1 MKAIGKR
8 ILIVLI
14 IVMLVMGG
22 TAGGILAEEKETSSS
37 TEPTV
42 SQDLQQ
48 ADSQSSV
55 TASSTAASEET
66 VVPTTKVDLNQ
77 ATDASVT
84 GQKTEES
91 PAKTESVNGANIV
104 YSTHV
109 QNVGWQDAV
118 SNGDISG
125 TTGMSYRL
133 EGIRIAING
142 ADMGVTYRTHVQD
155 YGWQSY
161 VNDNEVS
168 GTVGQAKR
176 LEAIQIDLTGNQAS
190 QFDVYYRVHAQD
202 YGWLDWAKNGQMAGT
217 EGLSK
222 RLEAIQIQLVAK
234 GGSAPGATTR
244 PYVNQDNAFMVKYQT
259 HVQDI
264 GWQNYVGD
272 GNTSGTQGQSKR
284 LEAIQIK
291 LGSEVSGGIQYRTH
305 IQNVGWENSWASD
318 GNMSGTQGRSLRLEA
333 IQIELTGDA
342 ANQYDVYYRVH
353 AQNFGW
359 MGWAKNGESAG
370 TEGYAYRL
378 EAIQIQ
384 LVSKGGA
391 APGSTDNAFSKLDRS
406 AIMAAYQNVINENK
420 YTYDDFN
427 KKNSSNLYLIFDMDS
442 NQIPELIIIKGIW
455 SSDFTDYYYTYKNGQ
470 AVCIGQ
476 YANTRAYEYYGQS
489 SGTSGTLISIKA
501 RQWKI
506 TGAKRLYIANGSLQ
520 IQDIMNNYQQ
530 YGISTPNY
538 PAPYYPTPYRVKMY
552 KTTDSLGLK

>member
-66 VVPTTKVDLNQ
+66 VAPTTKVDLNQ
-77 ATDASVT
+77 ATDESVT

-155 YGWQSY
+155 YGWQPY

-234 GGSAPGATTR
+234 GGSAPGTTTR

-305 IQNVGWENSWASD
+305 IQNVGWENSWTSD
-318 GNMSGTQGRSLRLEA
+318 GNLSGTQGQSLRLEA

-353 AQNFGW
+353 AQNIGW

-384 LVSKGGA
+384 LVSKGGT
-391 APGSTDNAFSKLDRS
+391 APGTTDNAFLKYVNNNEISQYMGQPFSTAINRIGNLHRANSPGGGITYGNSNMSMKLQDCYYLNKNYSIIGREFISGNCDYTVFGVSYGMNVSMAKTKLVDAGFTWRS
-406 AIMAAYQNVINENK
+406 DEIGNAVNMLYFYNDEKYLVELQHSNNKIIFIEYQWP
-420 YTYDDFN
+420 D
-427 KKNSSNLYLIFDMDS
+427 
-442 NQIPELIIIKGIW
+442 
-455 SSDFTDYYYTYKNGQ
+455 
-470 AVCIGQ
+470 
-476 YANTRAYEYYGQS
+476 
-489 SGTSGTLISIKA
+489 
-501 RQWKI
+501 
-506 TGAKRLYIANGSLQ
+506 
-520 IQDIMNNYQQ
+520 
-530 YGISTPNY
+530 PN
-538 PAPYYPTPYRVKMY
+538 RK
-552 KTTDSLGLK
+552 

>member
-8 ILIVLI
+8 VLIVFI
-14 IVMLVMGG
+14 MVMFVLGG
-22 TAGGILAEEKETSSS
+22 TAGGILAEEKGNNPSS
-37 TEPTV
+37 EPTV
-42 SQDLQQ
+42 SQDSQQ
-48 ADSQSSV
+48 GNSQDSVTTPSTAAPEATVKPTTESNSNQVSDESGADKNTVESSV
-55 TASSTAASEET
+55 TT
-66 VVPTTKVDLNQ
+66 Q
-77 ATDASVT
+77 
-84 GQKTEES
+84 
-91 PAKTESVNGANIV
+91 SVNGANIV

-234 GGSAPGATTR
+234 GGSAPGTTTR

-284 LEAIQIK
+284 LEAIHIK
-291 LGSEVSGGIQYRTH
+291 LGSEVNGGIQYRTH

-370 TEGYAYRL
+370 TEAYGYRL

-391 APGSTDNAFSKLDRS
+391 APGSTDNAFSKDITRP
-406 AIMAAYQNVINENK
+406 AKNAYKSIVSDYANRR
-420 YTYDDFN
+420 YWD
-427 KKNSSNLYLIFDMDS
+427 NSTHRYEYYQCYYSLFDMNSDG
-442 NQIPELIIIKGIW
+442 IPELFVKFGTCEADKTFYIYSYVNGETKYLGTFSGGHSALNGETNSSKGQALVIYGQMDGWMVYRLDLINWKVQGTLLNKGIGYDNPYLNNM
-455 SSDFTDYYYTYKNGQ
+455 SKYPVPYKDGKD
-470 AVCIGQ
+470 
-476 YANTRAYEYYGQS
+476 
-489 SGTSGTLISIKA
+489 L
-501 RQWKI
+501 
-506 TGAKRLYIANGSLQ
+506 SLLDQ
-520 IQDIMNNYQQ
+520 
-530 YGISTPNY
+530 
-538 PAPYYPTPYRVKMY
+538 
-552 KTTDSLGLK
+552 

>member
-66 VVPTTKVDLNQ
+66 VAPTTKVDLNQ
-77 ATDASVT
+77 ATDESVT

-155 YGWQSY
+155 YGWQPY

-234 GGSAPGATTR
+234 GGSAPGTTTR

-284 LEAIQIK
+284 LEAIHIK

-318 GNMSGTQGRSLRLEA
+318 GNMSGTQGQSLRLEA
-333 IQIELTGDA
+333 IQIKLTGDA

-370 TEGYAYRL
+370 TEAFGYRL

-391 APGSTDNAFSKLDRS
+391 APGSTDNAFRKLENIELKDYMGTNIYS
-406 AIMAAYQNVINENK
+406 AVNQIGGLHLVRGQDVEYVNSDNSMEILTHWFLTNDTVSIGNIYIRGACHYTLFGIYYGMQYSQGVALLSQNGFNTQTYHNKSGNTEMCTYQNSNK
-420 YTYDDFN
+420 YT
-427 KKNSSNLYLIFDMDS
+427 M
-442 NQIPELIIIKGIW
+442 ELRSIGGIITRI
-455 SSDFTDYYYTYKNGQ
+455 YYGYP
-470 AVCIGQ
+470 
-476 YANTRAYEYYGQS
+476 NTRS
-489 SGTSGTLISIKA
+489 
-501 RQWKI
+501 
-506 TGAKRLYIANGSLQ
+506 
-520 IQDIMNNYQQ
+520 
-530 YGISTPNY
+530 
-538 PAPYYPTPYRVKMY
+538 
-552 KTTDSLGLK
+552 